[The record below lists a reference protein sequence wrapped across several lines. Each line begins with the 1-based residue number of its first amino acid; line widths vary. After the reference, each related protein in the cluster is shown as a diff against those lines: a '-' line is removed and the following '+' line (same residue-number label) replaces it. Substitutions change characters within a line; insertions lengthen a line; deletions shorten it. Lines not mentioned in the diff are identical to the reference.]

1 MTSTQYASDST
12 IRIMP
17 SRWPRTV
24 FNRFSTACFFA
35 VNSSLI
41 IRIVPHPTRGG
52 VLNSRVALPRTTKV
66 QIMPVAD
73 RAKLPLR
80 FALALGLA
88 VGVLSACDS
97 HAGRVGDNP
106 RQVTVIGSGQVQGV
120 PDTLTADV
128 GIEFTAPDVTT
139 AMNQT
144 NDRQQAVI
152 NALVGAGMD
161 RKNIS
166 TTAVTLQP
174 QYSNPEPAGTANI
187 AGYRA
192 TNAIEVKI
200 HPTDAASKL
209 LALIVSTGG
218 DATRIRSVSYS
229 IADDSQLV
237 KDARARAFQDAKNRA
252 DQYAQLSGLQLGK
265 VLSISEATGSTPT
278 AGAPPAPPRAAFAVP
293 LEPGQQ
299 TVSFSVTAVW
309 ELE

>member
-1 MTSTQYASDST
+1 MPIATSA
-12 IRIMP
+12 
-17 SRWPRTV
+17 PRFV
-24 FNRFSTACFFA
+24 RRS
-35 VNSSLI
+35 I
-41 IRIVPHPTRGG
+41 
-52 VLNSRVALPRTTKV
+52 
-66 QIMPVAD
+66 
-73 RAKLPLR
+73 
-80 FALALGLA
+80 ALAAAGLA
-88 VGVLSACDS
+88 VMVSACDK
-97 HAGRVGDNP
+97 HNAPPPAANP

-144 NDRQQAVI
+144 NDRHQAVI

-161 RKNIS
+161 RKNIR

-174 QYSNPEPAGTANI
+174 QYSNPEPAGTATI
-187 AGYRA
+187 TGYRA
-192 TNAIEVKI
+192 TNAIQVKI
-200 HPTDAASKL
+200 HPTDTASKM

-218 DATRIRSVSYS
+218 DATRISSVSYS

-252 DQYAQLSGLQLGK
+252 DQYAQLSGLRLGK

>member
-1 MTSTQYASDST
+1 
-12 IRIMP
+12 MP
-17 SRWPRTV
+17 FATHAPGFVRRSIALVAAGLTV
-24 FNRFSTACFFA
+24 VTL
-35 VNSSLI
+35 SSCNK
-41 IRIVPHPTRGG
+41 H
-52 VLNSRVALPRTTKV
+52 N
-66 QIMPVAD
+66 
-73 RAKLPLR
+73 
-80 FALALGLA
+80 
-88 VGVLSACDS
+88 
-97 HAGRVGDNP
+97 AGPPGANP

-152 NALVGAGMD
+152 NALVGAGVD

-166 TTAVTLQP
+166 TTAVNLQP
-174 QYSNPEPAGTANI
+174 QYSNPEPAGTATI
-187 AGYRA
+187 SGYRA
-192 TNAIEVKI
+192 TNAISVKI

-209 LALIVSTGG
+209 LTLIVSTGG
-218 DATRIRSVSYS
+218 DATRITSVSYS

-252 DQYAQLSGLQLGK
+252 DQYAQLAGLQLGK
-265 VLSISEATGSTPT
+265 VLSISEASGSAPV
-278 AGAPPAPPRAAFAVP
+278 AGAPPRSMAAPVP

-309 ELE
+309 ELD

>member
-1 MTSTQYASDST
+1 MPIATSA
-12 IRIMP
+12 
-17 SRWPRTV
+17 PRFV
-24 FNRFSTACFFA
+24 RRS
-35 VNSSLI
+35 I
-41 IRIVPHPTRGG
+41 
-52 VLNSRVALPRTTKV
+52 
-66 QIMPVAD
+66 
-73 RAKLPLR
+73 
-80 FALALGLA
+80 ALAAAGLA
-88 VGVLSACDS
+88 VMVSACDK
-97 HAGRVGDNP
+97 HNVPPPAANP

-161 RKNIS
+161 RKNIR

-174 QYSNPEPAGTANI
+174 QYSNPEPAGTATI
-187 AGYRA
+187 TGYRA
-192 TNAIEVKI
+192 TNAIQVKI
-200 HPTDAASKL
+200 HPTDTASKM

-218 DATRIRSVSYS
+218 DATRISSVSYS

-252 DQYAQLSGLQLGK
+252 DQYAQLSGLRLGK

>member
-1 MTSTQYASDST
+1 MPIATSAPMFVRRS
-12 IRIMP
+12 I
-17 SRWPRTV
+17 
-24 FNRFSTACFFA
+24 
-35 VNSSLI
+35 
-41 IRIVPHPTRGG
+41 
-52 VLNSRVALPRTTKV
+52 
-66 QIMPVAD
+66 
-73 RAKLPLR
+73 
-80 FALALGLA
+80 ALAAAGLA
-88 VGVLSACDS
+88 VMVSACDKHS
-97 HAGRVGDNP
+97 APPPAANP

-152 NALVGAGMD
+152 NALVGAGTD

-174 QYSNPEPAGTANI
+174 QYSNPEPAGTATI
-187 AGYRA
+187 TGYRA
-192 TNAIEVKI
+192 TNAIQVKI
-200 HPTDAASKL
+200 HPTDTASKM

-218 DATRIRSVSYS
+218 DATRISSVSYS

-252 DQYAQLSGLQLGK
+252 DQYAQLSGLRLGK